1 MLDRFYLPK
10 NRVYGKIIFMS
21 ILEIKNLSHKYD
33 EKILFN
39 NASLSIASG
48 EHVGIVGLNGAGKST
63 FVNILNGT
71 VIQDEG
77 EVKWLAGTKI
87 SYLDQ
92 HADIDRTLTVIEYLQ
107 QSYASLYADNE
118 KMEKLYS
125 SVAEITNENEMERVL
140 NKANA
145 IMERLTDSGFFE
157 IDAHIKKIGNGLG
170 LSNIGYDTL
179 ISALSGGQRAK
190 IMLAKLILEEP
201 DCMILD
207 EPTNFLDIEHVAS
220 LITFLNNIKKT
231 VIVISHDTDFLDKV
245 CTSIVNIE
253 NGNVK
258 KYNGNYT
265 QFSAMREMNAKQ
277 YEEDYL
283 RQQREIKKLEDY
295 IAKNSARASTA
306 GMANARKKQL
316 DKIEV
321 IAKPRVIYDA
331 VFNFPYS
338 EVLTKTFLEVKNLSI
353 GYNGK
358 AILPPINFTL
368 NSTDKIWIRGT
379 NGIGK
384 TTLLK
389 TLMRKIPAISGT
401 FDFHISAKK
410 AYLEQDLDFYNPD
423 DNAMGYYN
431 RVYPQLDY
439 KEVRSDLAK
448 VGIKGDLATNPVST
462 LSGGEQVRIKLAV
475 LCNTSSNILIL
486 DEPTNHLDVRAKESL
501 KKAINAYP
509 GAVIL
514 VSHERQFA
522 EPLCNKILDV
532 K

>member
-1 MLDRFYLPK
+1 
-10 NRVYGKIIFMS
+10 MS

-33 EKILFN
+33 EKVLFSD
-39 NASLSIASG
+39 ASLSIAAG
-48 EHVGIVGLNGAGKST
+48 EHVGVVGLNGAGKST
-63 FVNILNGT
+63 FVNILNGS

-77 EVKWLAGTKI
+77 EVKWLNGTKI

-92 HADIDRTLTVIEYLQ
+92 HADIDRTLTVIEYLHG
-107 QSYASLYADNE
+107 SYKQLYDDNL

-125 SVAEITNENEMERVL
+125 SVAEITDENEMEKVL

-157 IDAHIKKIGNGLG
+157 IDSHIKKIGNGLG
-170 LSNIGYDTL
+170 LSVIGYDTPV
-179 ISALSGGQRAK
+179 STLSGGQRAK
-190 IMLAKLILEEP
+190 IMLTKLILEEP

-220 LITFLNNIKKT
+220 LVTFLNNIKKT
-231 VIVISHDTDFLDKV
+231 VIVISHDTDFLDSV
-245 CTSIVNIE
+245 CTTIVNIE
-253 NGNVK
+253 NGIVK

-295 IAKNSARASTA
+295 IAKNSARAATA

-316 DKIEV
+316 DKIDV
-321 IAKPRVIYDA
+321 IAKPRVVYDA
-331 VFNFPYS
+331 TFEFPYS
-338 EVLTKTFLEVKNLSI
+338 EVLTKTFLVVKDLSI

-368 NSTDKIWIRGT
+368 NSTDKIWVRGT

-401 FDFHISAKK
+401 FDFHITAKK
-410 AYLEQDLDFYNPD
+410 AYLEQDLEFYNPE

-431 RVYPQLDY
+431 AVYPQLDY
-439 KEVRSDLAK
+439 KDVRSHLAK
-448 VGIKGDLATNPVST
+448 VGIKGDLATNPIST

-475 LCNTSSNILIL
+475 LCNQTSNVLLL

-501 KKAINAYP
+501 KKAIKNYP
-509 GAVIL
+509 GVVVL

-522 EPLCNKILDV
+522 EPICNKILDV
-532 K
+532 R